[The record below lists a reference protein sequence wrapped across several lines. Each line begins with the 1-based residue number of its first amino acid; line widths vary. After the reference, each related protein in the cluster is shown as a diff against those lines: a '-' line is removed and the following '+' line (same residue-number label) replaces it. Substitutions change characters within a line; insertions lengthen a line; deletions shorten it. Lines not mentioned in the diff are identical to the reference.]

1 MAEYLEV
8 MNGVTGYPRLL
19 AHVLERG
26 RPREV
31 RGFKTLDAGVTVT
44 VIHTVNESLPLGV
57 GRNVSR
63 AIAAAEALQLVGGFS
78 APELLPASFDRFRED
93 DGTFWGAY
101 GVRSAGQVAAALAK
115 IRADP
120 GTRQAVITLWDPDRD
135 NVPGRR
141 DYPCTVALSL
151 ERDGDSLNLVSIM
164 RSQDVWLGTPYDLFQ
179 FQQLLHTAATSLEL
193 RPGWHTH
200 MTLSTHLYDRNV
212 ADALRLVDDWK
223 PQAPADR
230 EWQPRGIGVP
240 GQPWDVIA
248 QRASML
254 RAHVVDGFPL
264 PDDVTESELWYVKH
278 LEVRRD
284 V

>member
-26 RPREV
+26 RPRV
-31 RGFKTLDAGVTVT
+31 SRGLKTLDAGVLTLR
-44 VIHTVNESLPLGV
+44 IHYATESLPLGV

-78 APELLPASFDRFRED
+78 APELLPASFDRFQED

-115 IRADP
+115 VRADP

-135 NVPGRR
+135 NVAGKR
-141 DYPCTVALSL
+141 DYPCTLTLVFN
-151 ERDGDSLNLVSIM
+151 RDGRFLNITSVM

-179 FQQLLHTAATSLEL
+179 FGQLLQTAATSLEL
-193 RPGWHTH
+193 EVGQHVH
-200 MTLSTHLYDRNV
+200 ITLSTHLYDRNIT
-212 ADALRLVDDWK
+212 DALRLVDDWN